1 MLRPTD
7 VSLLR
12 CPETGSSLR
21 WGGRL
26 RQGRLWEGA
35 LSAEDGTTWRV
46 ENGWARLYRE
56 DNVGRSDRFMR
67 RWFYDA
73 VPFLHDTAVR
83 VGVPI
88 LQAGGTEAQARWFIA
103 DRLELASLGSSAD
116 GAPSRV
122 LEVSVGRG
130 ANLDY
135 LEALVPTDADVE
147 WWGLDL
153 AEGMLRG
160 ARRKVRRLDLDM
172 RLVQADAH
180 RLPFADGTFDR
191 VLHVG
196 GINAFSDV
204 AGALAEMCR
213 VATDDARIVVV
224 DEQMDP
230 QMRPSLYH
238 RVTFKLATFYD
249 ADPRCPVRELPA
261 GVRDVR
267 DEQASPFFYCLSF
280 RPPSRSG

>member
-1 MLRPTD
+1 MLRPDD
-7 VSLLR
+7 VALLR
-12 CPETGSSLR
+12 CPETGSTLR
-21 WGGRL
+21 WAGRL
-26 RQGRLWEGA
+26 RKGRLWEGT

-46 ENGWARLYRE
+46 DHGWARLFRE
-56 DNVGRSDRFMR
+56 DKVGSSDRFMR
-67 RWFYDA
+67 NWFYDR
-73 VPFLHDTAVR
+73 VPYLHDTAVR

-103 DRLELASLGSSAD
+103 DRLELGSLRAQDD
-116 GAPSRV
+116 GAPIRV

-135 LEALVPTDADVE
+135 LKTLVPADLPIE

-160 ARRKVRRLDLDM
+160 ARRKVERMHLDM

-180 RLPFADGTFDR
+180 RLPFGDGVFDR

-204 AGALAEMCR
+204 AGALAEMSR
-213 VATDDARIVVV
+213 VARDDARIVVV

-230 QMRPSLYH
+230 ELRPTVYQRL
-238 RVTFKLATFYD
+238 TFKLATFYD
-249 ADPRCPVRELPA
+249 SDPRSPVRELPA
-261 GVRDVR
+261 GARDVR
-267 DEQASPFFYCLSF
+267 NEQASPFFYCLSF
-280 RPPSRSG
+280 RPPG